1 MCADVIWQCGFAV
14 GLESLRGADGSELG
28 PAEAVAAIGVTILSL
43 REKKQKK
50 GNEKSIVSS
59 TLLRGLTHLQRE
71 EEHRLPVFMLHSKNW
86 LAPESRNI
94 LLLLSCRMRI
104 QTLSNILCDPSN
116 LQPRCMLQQHGAD
129 LLSVSVL
136 QHLWVWKGHPKDGIM
151 RHLGPE
157 STLHSCTHTCTLV
170 LVKWA
175 VHLLY
180 NDIQCTNQSNCSPHG
195 Y

>member
-1 MCADVIWQCGFAV
+1 MRNQ
-14 GLESLRGADGSELG
+14 SS
-28 PAEAVAAIGVTILSL
+28 P
-43 REKKQKK
+43 
-50 GNEKSIVSS
+50 S

-104 QTLSNILCDPSN
+104 QTLSNEFCDPSN
-116 LQPRCMLQQHGAD
+116 FRPRCMLQQHGAD

-136 QHLWVWKGHPKDGIM
+136 QHIWVWKSHPKDGIM

-157 STLHSCTHTCTLV
+157 STLHSRTHTCTLV

-175 VHLLY
+175 VHLVY
-180 NDIQCTNQSNCSPHG
+180 NDVQCTNQSNCSPHG